1 MNNRAV
7 DLRLLIGFV
16 IAHLLLYF
24 SFHDKSVFW
33 YLYSGS
39 MLLLIAY
46 GMFQEAVSDDASFFT
61 YISIGTVSGLVLF
74 GFFWLSYQGIVI
86 FDLPFERDIHKL
98 YRWFAPSIF
107 WEYLSLVLVAA
118 PGEELFWRGFI
129 LNRLLKYFNPI
140 ISIIVGA
147 ILYASV
153 MIYSGEFILVLA
165 TFLCGLLWGALYLWK
180 KSMPLVI
187 VSHLIFDIMLFI
199 IFPFV

>member
-39 MLLLIAY
+39 ILLLIAY
-46 GMFQEAVSDDASFFT
+46 GMFQEDVADDASFFT
-61 YISIGTVSGLVLF
+61 YISIGTISGLVLF
-74 GFFWLSYQGIVI
+74 GFFWLGNQGIVI

-129 LNRLLKYFNPI
+129 LNRLLKYFNPV

-165 TFLCGLLWGALYLWK
+165 TFLCGLFWGALYLWK